1 MESGTNGHVGII
13 VPDANGGIFFFES
26 TDNGTTWGVTTVDP
40 ADTLGAPAD
49 LDSTAAR
56 DGWINSD
63 IMYIGD
69 EPHLAW
75 TAGQIASAGG
85 GVYGLFDYKATI
97 FHWSP
102 STGIDTVV
110 VAETQSADS
119 TRADYVY
126 TEFNHLSV
134 DWPSMGI
141 TTDGKMVLVYTAYS
155 VDDIDATAI
164 PPTGYSDIWAAVS
177 EDNGATW
184 SGHTNLTNPDGTNL
198 GWEDKY
204 AAVAKVNL
212 VTTMD
217 PGKNAYAIYQ
227 SDNLAGTTV
236 QGNESAENWDY
247 IKVLPFLAGLGIEDD
262 EENGGGIPK
271 AYALGQNYP
280 NPFNPSTSITYSLA
294 EKGNVVLDVMNLRGQ
309 HVTTLLN
316 GVKEA
321 GSHSVTWDGKNSLG
335 QTVSSGIYFY
345 RLRTDDGFNQT
356 RKMVLLK

>member
-1 MESGTNGHVGII
+1 
-13 VPDANGGIFFFES
+13 
-26 TDNGTTWGVTTVDP
+26 
-40 ADTLGAPAD
+40 
-49 LDSTAAR
+49 
-56 DGWINSD
+56 
-63 IMYIGD
+63 MYIGD

-141 TTDGKMVLVYTAYS
+141 TTDGHIVLVYTGYS
-155 VDDIDATAI
+155 VDDIDQTAV
-164 PPTGYSDIWAAVS
+164 PPTGYTDIWATSSA
-177 EDNGATW
+177 DNGATW
-184 SGHTNLTNPDGTNL
+184 GDPVNLTNPDGTIL
-198 GWEDKY
+198 GYEDKY

-212 VTTMD
+212 DNAFD
-217 PGKNAYAIYQ
+217 PGRSAYAIYQ
-227 SDNLAGTTV
+227 SDDLAGTTV
-236 QGNESAENWDY
+236 QGNESAENWDF
-247 IKVLPFLAGLGIEDD
+247 IKVIGFDLVTGIEDD
-262 EENGGGIPK
+262 EETGGGLPR

-280 NPFNPSTSITYSLA
+280 NPFNPSTSITYTLT

-321 GSHSVTWDGKNSLG
+321 GNHSVTWDGKNSLG